1 MINVN
6 VINLDDV
13 NRVIMKNWY
22 LVGRD
27 KKRNM
32 MMLMILSFRP
42 GSQQILSKTGASS

>member
-6 VINLDDV
+6 VINPDDV
-13 NRVIMKNWY
+13 NRVLMKNWY

-32 MMLMILSFRP
+32 MMLMFLSFRP
-42 GSQQILSKTGASS
+42 GSQQILSKIEASS